1 MQNSSVQLS
10 RRGFIAEILI
20 DRPTKL
26 NALSVD
32 MLEDLYRIILQ
43 LDEDPEVRVVILHTA
58 GDRAFCVGAD
68 IKAWAQYQPM
78 DMWRSWVKRG
88 HRVFDALSGLR
99 QPVIAA
105 IQGPALGGGFELAMA
120 ADLRIAQNNAYFALP
135 ETGIATCPGWS
146 GSARLN
152 KLINI
157 SLIKELVFT
166 GAQIDSERALQ
177 LGLVNAVCEEG
188 EALNKA
194 RAMADT
200 IAARA
205 PISVQLSKQMI
216 AANSGENRA
225 LTIEAMAS
233 GLSALSL
240 DAKEG
245 VNAFI
250 EKRQAKFT
258 GE

>member
-1 MQNSSVQLS
+1 MSNTKVTLKCNGS
-10 RRGFIAEILI
+10 IAEILI

-26 NALSVD
+26 NALNVE
-32 MLEDLYRIILQ
+32 MLEALYRLVLQ
-43 LDEDPEVRVVILHTA
+43 IDEDPNIRVVILHSA

-68 IKAWAQYQPM
+68 IKAWAEYQPM

-88 HRVFDALSGLR
+88 HRVFDALAGLR
-99 QPVIAA
+99 QPVIAV

-120 ADLRIAQNNAYFALP
+120 ADLRVADERAFFALP

-152 KLINI
+152 KLINV

-166 GAQIDSERALQ
+166 GAKIDSSRALQ
-177 LGLVNAVCEEG
+177 LGLVNATCASG
-188 EALNKA
+188 EALIKG
-194 RAMADT
+194 RAMAAE

-205 PISVQLSKQMI
+205 PIAVQLSKQMI
-216 AANSGENRA
+216 AANSGENSA
-225 LTIEAMAS
+225 MTIEAMAS
-233 GLSALSL
+233 GLSALTN

-245 VNAFI
+245 VDAFF
-250 EKRQAKFT
+250 EKRSANFS